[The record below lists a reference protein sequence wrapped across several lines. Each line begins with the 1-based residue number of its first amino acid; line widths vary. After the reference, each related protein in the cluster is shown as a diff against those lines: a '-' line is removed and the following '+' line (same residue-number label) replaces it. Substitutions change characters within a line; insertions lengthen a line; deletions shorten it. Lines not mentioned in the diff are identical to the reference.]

1 MNRRTIIILLLVSGI
16 LSALYIAGNVI
27 ARTIIEERLT
37 SAIGLKTRIAGFWI
51 SPLQRKITIKN
62 FTIANPEGFSDKPL
76 FRLKSC
82 SALVAWSTLTQ
93 DIIHVEAIKLR
104 GITINGE
111 HADTR
116 FNLDSLKRGAAPEDR
131 RTGEKA
137 EHNTDKNQAHMRKL
151 FIIDTLQAKD
161 IEVRISSSTLG
172 KNSIHFKLPNVVM
185 DNFADTEET
194 PLTADEIIYKL
205 VYSIIDRLVA
215 QSPENYQKLIR
226 KFLLEQ
232 LDSFYKNR

>member
-1 MNRRTIIILLLVSGI
+1 MKRRTIIILLLIIGI

-27 ARTIIEERLT
+27 VRNTIEARLT
-37 SAIGLKTRIAGFWI
+37 RAIGLRTSIAGFWI

-82 SALVAWSTLTQ
+82 SAVVAWSTLTQ
-93 DIIHVEAIKLR
+93 DIIRVELIKLR
-104 GITINGE
+104 GITITGE
-111 HADTR
+111 HAGDR
-116 FNLDSLKRGAAPEDR
+116 FNLDALKREAPPEDR
-131 RTGEKA
+131 RTAEKPGNNA
-137 EHNTDKNQAHMRKL
+137 DKNQVHTRKL

-161 IEVRISSSTLG
+161 IEVRVSSSTLG

-232 LDSFYKNR
+232 LDSFYKK